1 MKHLVDTH
9 AHLLKDFY
17 KDLDLTKIVNHAIEN
32 NVKRIINVSTDLMNI
47 NDVINSTKIFSE
59 VFAAIGIH
67 PQNASDLKI
76 SIEEAIKKHLRIKKV
91 VAIGEIGFDF
101 YRKKGSEIERIQ
113 QIVFHDQM
121 KLAIEYSLPVIIH
134 SRNATHVTM
143 KELAKYPDVKKVVHC
158 FSENQEIMNNYLK
171 IPNTYISFTG
181 IVTFK
186 NAKDVQAAFLNC
198 PLNRIMF
205 ETDCPFLA
213 PTPYRGKINKPGYTH
228 NIADFCAKLRNIEFN
243 ELQEIVTS
251 NTYKFFNK
259 LY

>member
-17 KDLDLTKIVNHAIEN
+17 KDFDLIEVVNHAIEN
-32 NVKRIINVSTDLMNI
+32 NVKRIINVSTNLENI
-47 NDVINSTKIFSE
+47 NEVISSTKAVSE

-67 PQNASDLKI
+67 PQNAYGLTI
-76 SIEEAIKKHLRIKKV
+76 NIEEALKKYLGIKKV

-101 YRKKGSEIERIQ
+101 YREKGSEVESRQ

-121 KLAIEYSLPVIIH
+121 KLAIEYALPVIIH

-186 NAKDVQAAFLNC
+186 NAKDVQTAFLNC
-198 PLNRIMF
+198 PLNRVML

-213 PTPYRGKINKPGYTH
+213 PTPYRGKINKPGYTY

-243 ELQEIVTS
+243 ELQEIVTK
-251 NTYKFFNK
+251 NTYQFFDK